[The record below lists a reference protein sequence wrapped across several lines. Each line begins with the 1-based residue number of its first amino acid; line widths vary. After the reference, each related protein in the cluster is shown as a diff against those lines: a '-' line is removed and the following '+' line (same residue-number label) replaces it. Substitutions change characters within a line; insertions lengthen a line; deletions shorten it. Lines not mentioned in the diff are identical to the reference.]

1 LLLQFNSHWEILD
14 SDPFFVPKTEEE
26 KEEFGET
33 AESLPPPLSRTIID
47 DVRRR
52 KGLHVKEKVVEK
64 AEQQRNLSRKK

>member
-1 LLLQFNSHWEILD
+1 
-14 SDPFFVPKTEEE
+14 VPKTEEE